1 MRAISIIPA
10 VCLWAGSMQL
20 DEARRLYQLTEFE
33 KSLHLLQALPENARD
48 GAAWALIGRNYYGLA
63 DYKKA
68 TEALEKAVAIEPAN
82 AEFHL
87 WTGRAYGRRAETS
100 SMITAPG
107 YASKARQF
115 FEKAAQLNPRSLDAQ
130 SDLFEYY
137 LEAPGFL
144 GGGHDKA
151 AAAAERISHID
162 AAEGYWAQSKLDE
175 KRKEYSSAEEHL
187 RRAIDLTPRQV
198 GRFIDLAR
206 LLAKQ
211 GRIQEADQ
219 SLARAEQIAPNTPKL
234 MFARADFYIRT
245 GRNLDM
251 ARELLRRYLSMTLS
265 PDDPPRSQAE
275 KLLKQL

>member
-1 MRAISIIPA
+1 M
-10 VCLWAGSMQL
+10 
-20 DEARRLYQLTEFE
+20 
-33 KSLHLLQALPENARD
+33 
-48 GAAWALIGRNYYGLA
+48 
-63 DYKKA
+63 
-68 TEALEKAVAIEPAN
+68 
-82 AEFHL
+82 
-87 WTGRAYGRRAETS
+87 
-100 SMITAPG
+100 
-107 YASKARQF
+107 
-115 FEKAAQLNPRSLDAQ
+115 
-130 SDLFEYY
+130 
-137 LEAPGFL
+137 
-144 GGGHDKA
+144 
-151 AAAAERISHID
+151 
-162 AAEGYWAQSKLDE
+162 
-175 KRKEYSSAEEHL
+175 